1 MTCLF
6 QHEMAAGACAGLC
19 QISVTTPM
27 DLLKIQMQDEGRV
40 ASQRKDSSKSSTIST
55 VKKLLEEKGFI
66 GLWKG
71 LRATALR
78 DVTFS
83 VIFFPIF
90 TNLNK
95 IGPRS
100 GADSKE
106 VVSWWSF
113 LVGSTAASISAF
125 ATTPFD
131 VIKTRLQ
138 VDSYNAK
145 QRDESLVS
153 EK

>member
-1 MTCLF
+1 
-6 QHEMAAGACAGLC
+6 MAAGACAGLC

-27 DLLKIQMQDEGRV
+27 DLLKIQMQDQGRV
-40 ASQRKDSSKSSTIST
+40 ASQRQDAGIASSPKSSTVST
-55 VKKLLEEKGFI
+55 VKKLMEEKGII

-113 LVGSTAASISAF
+113 LVGGTAASISA
-125 ATTPFD
+125 TMPLSTP
-131 VIKTRLQ
+131 
-138 VDSYNAK
+138 A
-145 QRDESLVS
+145 
-153 EK
+153 

>member
-1 MTCLF
+1 
-6 QHEMAAGACAGLC
+6 MAAGACAGLC

-27 DLLKIQMQDEGRV
+27 DLLKIQMQDQGRV
-40 ASQRKDSSKSSTIST
+40 ASQRQDAGIASSPKSSTVST
-55 VKKLLEEKGFI
+55 VKKLMEEKGII

-113 LVGSTAASISAF
+113 LVGGTAASISAF

>member
-1 MTCLF
+1 
-6 QHEMAAGACAGLC
+6 MAAGACAGLC

-27 DLLKIQMQDEGRV
+27 DLLKIQMQDQGRV
-40 ASQRKDSSKSSTIST
+40 ASQRQDAGIASSPKSSTVST
-55 VKKLLEEKGFI
+55 VKKLMEEKGII

-100 GADSKE
+100 PADSRK

-113 LVGSTAASISAF
+113 LAGCTAGSISAF
-125 ATTPFD
+125 ATNPFD

-138 VDSYNAK
+138 VDSYCAK
-145 QRDESLVS
+145 QRNETLVS
-153 EK
+153 EN

>member
-1 MTCLF
+1 MFFILF

-40 ASQRKDSSKSSTIST
+40 ASQRKDAGIATSPKIST
-55 VKKLLEEKGFI
+55 VSIVRKLVEEKGI
-66 GLWKG
+66 TGMYKG
-71 LRATALR
+71 LKATALR

-83 VIFFPIF
+83 LIYFPLF

-95 IGPRS
+95 IGPRRE
-100 GADSKE
+100 ADSRE
-106 VVSWWSF
+106 AVFWWSF
-113 LVGSTAASISAF
+113 LAGIATGSFSAV
-125 ATTPFD
+125 AVNPFD

-138 VDSYNAK
+138 VK
-145 QRDESLVS
+145 
-153 EK
+153 